1 MVGVADKLQCQNC
14 GSMFSIDELNDLSDD
29 GEGCNSIPL
38 DDMYLTDEY
47 VVIGT
52 SQLDNLTDKFQNWL
66 GPKV

>member
-1 MVGVADKLQCQNC
+1 
-14 GSMFSIDELNDLSDD
+14 
-29 GEGCNSIPL
+29 
-38 DDMYLTDEY
+38 MYLTDEY